1 MNTLPA
7 RILPHYTRPTPDE
20 IPDLESA
27 GNSSGFY
34 SSIGAE
40 PRGTIAP
47 LRCTL
52 PAQAAYDATGDMAY
66 GLELVRGVAVGS
78 TDNRFLNG
86 IPHGGR
92 EFGNMGTQTLIVKLT
107 EDPTARITDRTR
119 EGEVI
124 VVHSNHGLC
133 RAYRADRHP
142 HVPVLAAVRLLQG
155 EDGREGRQGVEN
167 RSQERVKARQG

>member
-66 GLELVRGVAVGS
+66 GLEIARGVGFKRAVHNRRRMGIAGVRGRDIRG
-78 TDNRFLNG
+78 T
-86 IPHGGR
+86 
-92 EFGNMGTQTLIVKLT
+92 GTQTCVTLS

-124 VVHSNHGLC
+124 VVRRRALC
-133 RAYRADRHP
+133 KAHCADRHP
-142 HVPVLAAVRLLQG
+142 HVPVLAAVRLMQG
-155 EDGREGRQGVEN
+155 EIGRRLMRYVGETTQISG
-167 RSQERVKARQG
+167 